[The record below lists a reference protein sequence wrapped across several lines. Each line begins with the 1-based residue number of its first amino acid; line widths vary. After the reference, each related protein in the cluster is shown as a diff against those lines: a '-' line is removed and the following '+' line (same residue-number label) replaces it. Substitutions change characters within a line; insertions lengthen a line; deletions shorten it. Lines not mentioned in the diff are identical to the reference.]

1 MKIGAW
7 EAGIDL
13 YGVLGVSKE
22 STRQRIRSA
31 YRRRIF
37 DCHPDARQ
45 PGERRA
51 AEARTKLINL
61 AGAVLL
67 DPATRARYDALR
79 AARVARS
86 RSKPPPRRGPAT
98 SEFWPF
104 TQPIAA
110 PASPQADEPVRPP
123 PPIDGLTA
131 TLLLAASFVLGF
143 WMLAWLATPIPLPSS
158 CDGDDPCPS
167 ATSVSA
173 SSASAHSTS

>member
-13 YGVLGVSKE
+13 YAVLGVSKE
-22 STRQRIRSA
+22 ATRQRIRSA
-31 YRRRIF
+31 YRRKVF
-37 DCHPDARQ
+37 DCHPDARR
-45 PGERRA
+45 PGERGA

-67 DPATRARYDALR
+67 EPATRARYDALR
-79 AARVARS
+79 AARGARRS
-86 RSKPPPRRGPAT
+86 RSTSPPRRGPVT

-104 TQPIAA
+104 TQPIPA
-110 PASPQADEPVRPP
+110 PPSPVVDEPLRPP

-143 WMLAWLATPIPLPSS
+143 WMLAWLAAPIELPSG
-158 CDGDDPCPS
+158 CFADEPCPS
-167 ATSVSA
+167 AASA